1 MALVYRRARTPAQQL
16 ADRCATHKGRRPMP
30 SGQHL
35 SMKTNEAVQEMA
47 MDAVEASI
55 DNKEL
60 QEQFQREILAAC
72 QAPPRPISP

>member
-1 MALVYRRARTPAQQL
+1 
-16 ADRCATHKGRRPMP
+16 MP

-47 MDAVEASI
+47 MDAVEAST